1 VGRKLTALFVARHR
15 EPGRYADSITPGLYL
30 QITGS
35 AGRSWLYRYQ
45 TDGRAHQI
53 GLGPTRAVSLEQAR
67 NAAADL
73 RRQHR
78 LGTDPLK
85 ARRAEKLQHRAKA
98 ITFAECFDAYTA
110 AHSAAWKPKHAAL
123 WRSSMTQHAL
133 PVLGDLP
140 VAEIDTAAV
149 LRALTPIWTTK
160 PETAAKVRARIEA
173 VMDQAKVLGHR
184 DGENPAG
191 WKGCLAKLLPAPGK
205 VRRVEHRAAMPYVD
219 VPEFMARLHTREGI
233 DARALE
239 FVILTAAR
247 TNEVL
252 GARWQEFDLDNAI
265 WTVPGKR
272 MKGGKEHRLPLSS
285 AALEIV
291 KAVKSHSDLVFPVGD
306 QSGRAIYRELK
317 RMGVDASAHGF
328 RSTFRDWAAEQT
340 TFPNHVIEQ
349 ALAHSIGKVEAAYRR
364 TDLLE
369 QRRQLMNP
377 WAKFCAGDANVV
389 PLRAAR

>member
-15 EPGRYADSITPGLYL
+15 KPGRYADSITPGLYL

-78 LGTDPLK
+78 LGNDPLK

-98 ITFAECFDAYTA
+98 ITFAECFDAYVA
-110 AHSAAWKPKHAAL
+110 AHSAGWKPKHAAL
-123 WRSSMTQHAL
+123 WRSSMMQHAL

-149 LRALTPIWTTK
+149 LRVLTPIWTTK
-160 PETAAKVRARIEA
+160 TETADKLRARIEA
-173 VMDQAKVLGHR
+173 VMDQAKVLGYR
-184 DGENPAG
+184 DGENPARWRG
-191 WKGCLAKLLPAPGK
+191 HLDKLLAAPGK
-205 VRRVEHRAAMPYVD
+205 VRRVEHRAAMAYGD
-219 VPEFMARLHTREGI
+219 IPEFMAQLHVRE
-233 DARALE
+233 ARALE
-239 FVILTAAR
+239 FAILTAAR
-247 TNEVL
+247 TSEVL

-272 MKGGKEHRLPLSS
+272 MKGGKEHRVPLSP

-291 KAVKSHSDLVFPVGD
+291 EAVKSDSDLVFPVGD

-317 RMGVDASAHGF
+317 RMGIGTTAHGF
-328 RSTFRDWAAEQT
+328 RSTFRDWAGESGIPREVAEA
-340 TFPNHVIEQ
+340 
-349 ALAHSIGKVEAAYRR
+349 ALAHVVGNKAERAYARSDLFERR
-364 TDLLE
+364 
-369 QRRQLMNP
+369 RALMKS
-377 WAKFCAGDANVV
+377 WARYCAGSDPDVV